1 MSLSGNLRTMDLPEL
16 LQWVAMGR
24 KTGTLSFIRG
34 KVKNYIYLNEGL
46 IISSRSN
53 EPTKQ
58 LGHYLLFRGKLTE
71 SQLKRG
77 LDIHTASRTVLGK
90 VLVQLGYITEEEVAA
105 ALANRTEEVVY
116 DLFLWEDGYFHFTPD
131 SYKLEDLFV
140 IRLDIN
146 SVLFE
151 GVRRK
156 DEWGRIRAV
165 FPGNEVILAVTPG
178 ADLRNVALKPVQKKL
193 LFLVTLGKTI
203 SQMILELH
211 GSDFSVNFELFQLY
225 EMGLVEVKEVLE
237 VPVPEQDLKTLVNRG
252 LDLMSMRKYPEAMA
266 VFQEVLKQDPQNAIA
281 DEQTEIAERAICE
294 DYYRGPIPPQ
304 KVPFLIVPESTLT
317 RAALT
322 PQEGFVASRIN
333 GVWDVKSIVML
344 SPLRETE
351 ILQTIDKLIRMKLAA
366 LR

>member
-1 MSLSGNLRTMDLPEL
+1 MSLSGNLKTMDLPEL

-34 KVKNYIYLNEGL
+34 KVKNYIYLKEGL

-58 LGHYLLFRGKLTE
+58 LGHYLLFQGKLTE

-77 LDIHTASRTVLGK
+77 LDLCASSRTVLGK
-90 VLVQLGYITEEEVAA
+90 VLVHLGYVTEEDVAH
-105 ALANRTEEVVY
+105 ALSNRTEEVVY

-131 SYKLEDLFV
+131 SYRVEDLFV

-165 FPGNEVILAVTPG
+165 FPGNEVILGTPAA
-178 ADLRNVALKPVQKKL
+178 ADPRSHALNPVQKKL
-193 LFLVTLGKTI
+193 LFLVTLGKTV

-211 GSDFSVNFELFQLY
+211 GSDFSVNFELLQLY
-225 EMGLVEVKEVLE
+225 EMGLVEVKQVLE
-237 VPVPEQDLKTLVNRG
+237 VPAPEQDLKSLVTRG
-252 LDLMSMRKYPEAMA
+252 LDLMSARKYSDAMA
-266 VFQEVLKQDPQNAIA
+266 VFQAVLKQDPQNAIA

-294 DYYRGPIPPQ
+294 DFYRGSIPSH
-304 KVPFLIVPESTLT
+304 KVPYLLVPESALT
-317 RAALT
+317 RASLT

-333 GVWDVKSIVML
+333 GMWDVKSIVML

-351 ILQTIDKLIRMKLAA
+351 ILQTIDKLMRMKLAA